1 MKRTNDVITVAFAG
15 GGTGG
20 HIYPGLAVADE
31 LRMKAVS
38 EGKKYASAGSAAIQG
53 WTGTLSKKT

>member
-1 MKRTNDVITVAFAG
+1 MSIKIVFAG

-31 LRMKAVS
+31 L
-38 EGKKYASAGSAAIQG
+38 KKIAE
-53 WTGTLSKKT
+53 SKTKQIEWIEYFITHL